1 MIATFEA
8 CAMRPASRPR
18 PSEMSIID
26 VGEACAESHAASARR
41 GVKVRCLPEAKELP
55 SLPVTQRRSPGFAV
69 DRRMGPRCG
78 CGVPISVVV
87 RTKWP
92 REPAGG
98 GGDCEISP
106 PTRGAPKC
114 AAQWF
119 MRSKSMSAVC
129 CEKPGGMQ
137 AVAREASGVPPIAA
151 MSETEREMAL
161 RAMRSMASCDGESP
175 SRSTCLP
182 STR

>member
-1 MIATFEA
+1 METPDA

-26 VGEACAESHAASARR
+26 VGEACATSHAASARR
-41 GVKVRCLPEAKELP
+41 GAKVRCLPEARELP
-55 SLPVTQRRSPGFAV
+55 SLPVTQRRSPGLAV
-69 DRRMGPRCG
+69 DLRIAPRCG
-78 CGVPISVVV
+78 WGVPISVVV

-92 REPAGG
+92 HEPAGG

-106 PTRGAPKC
+106 PMSGARKC

-119 MRSKSMSAVC
+119 MRSKRRSAVC

-137 AVAREASGVPPIAA
+137 AVASEASGVPPIAA
-151 MSETEREMAL
+151 MSETERAMAL
-161 RAMRSMASCDGESP
+161 RAMRSMVSGDGESP
-175 SRSTCLP
+175 SSSTCLP